1 MATLGDILGSAK
13 RSAAEFERWAEA
25 ADPELAAAAKAAAE
39 ADGASLSGY
48 LRVAVADFGRFADE
62 EAWAQLSRTVRDND
76 DPGMACL
83 RAMVR
88 WRIAAPTCED
98 HASTRTDH
106 DRHSAFA
113 AETRN

>member
-1 MATLGDILGSAK
+1 
-13 RSAAEFERWAEA
+13 
-25 ADPELAAAAKAAAE
+25 
-39 ADGASLSGY
+39 
-48 LRVAVADFGRFADE
+48 
-62 EAWAQLSRTVRDND
+62 VRDND